1 MERITSASGSTVKG
15 LVLLRQKTTRRRQSR
30 SFLIEGERL
39 VLDAPAEFIQ
49 RLYVTEEVL
58 ERRRESLQDRGLLN
72 CTTIVTQEI
81 MEKISDTRTPQGILA
96 VVRQPSYTLSELL
109 GSPAEDAGKRRP
121 LLLLLEDIQDPGN
134 LGTMFRTAEAAG
146 ATGIIMSRGTV
157 DVFNPKTVRST
168 MSSVFRQPFVYTENF
183 QETMRE
189 LREQGIR
196 ILAAALEGSEEYQLA
211 DYTQPCAVV
220 IGNEGNGLTE
230 DTLQLSDERVRIP
243 MAGKIESLNAA
254 ISAGVLLYEAARQR
268 GFGRYGT

>member
-15 LVLLRQKTTRRRQSR
+15 LVLLRQKTSRRRQSR

-58 ERRRESLQDRGLLN
+58 ERRRQSLQDRGLLN
-72 CTTIVTQEI
+72 CTTLVTQEI

-96 VVRQPSYTLSELL
+96 VVRQPSYILSELL
-109 GSPAEDAGKRRP
+109 GSPAEEAGKRQP

-157 DVFNPKTVRST
+157 DIFNPKTVRST

-196 ILAAALEGSEEYQLA
+196 ILAAALEGSEEYQRA

-230 DTLQLSDERVRIP
+230 GTLQLSDQRVRIP
-243 MAGKIESLNAA
+243 MAGRIESLNAA

-268 GFGRYGT
+268 GFGRNDT

>member
-15 LVLLRQKTTRRRQSR
+15 LVLLRQKATRRRQSR
-30 SFLIEGERL
+30 SFLVEGERL
-39 VLDAPAEFIQ
+39 VLDTPAEFIQ

-58 ERRRESLQDRGLLN
+58 ERRRQSLEERGLLDR
-72 CTTIVTQEI
+72 TTLVTEEI
-81 MEKISDTRTPQGILA
+81 MEKVSDTRTPQGLLA
-96 VVRQPSYTLSELL
+96 VAGEPSYTLSELL
-109 GSPAEDAGKRRP
+109 GGSAENTGERKP

-168 MSSVFRQPFVYTENF
+168 MSAVFRQPFLYTEDL

-189 LREQGIR
+189 LQKRGIR

-211 DYTQPCAVV
+211 DYTQPCAIV
-220 IGNEGNGLTE
+220 IGNEGNGLTQA
-230 DTLQLSDERVRIP
+230 TLQLSDQKVRIP
-243 MAGKIESLNAA
+243 MAGRIESLNAA
-254 ISAGVLLYEAARQR
+254 ISAGILLYEAARQR
-268 GFGRYGT
+268 GFGGH